1 MPALVSPLAR
11 RFPVASEGLT
21 PPASGPESK
30 WQLTTRRY
38 NAYHCILPK
47 NSFDIPLLFF
57 FLFMKHRG
65 LGEEKKKE
73 KEENV
78 KKWTWSDLN
87 RRKNVSHFRKGT
99 EHDVVIASV
108 NKCIWRTLKAIRS
121 YSCTC
126 VWESQMIILFQW
138 AWDVNVSVIRYWK
151 SFKKYITVQRWWIWI
166 RNKIQELLRKRI
178 YIITKNVSI
187 IFRNK
192 GKSFFF
198 RKQKSKISTTNIRA
212 GRNHKPPH
220 CGGKTELSH
229 VLYQPADRKWSNASQ
244 PHIQQAFRI
253 KL

>member
-1 MPALVSPLAR
+1 MPALVSPPLAR

-47 NSFDIPLLFF
+47 TLSTFLYYFF
-57 FLFMKHRG
+57 FFCIKHRG

-99 EHDVVIASV
+99 EHDVVIAPV
-108 NKCIWRTLKAIRS
+108 NKCIWGTLKAIRS

-151 SFKKYITVQRWWIWI
+151 SFKRYITVQRWWIWI
-166 RNKIQELLRKRI
+166 RNKIQELLGKRI
-178 YIITKNVSI
+178 YIITENVSI

-192 GKSFFF
+192 GKSFFSETK
-198 RKQKSKISTTNIRA
+198 KQNIHHEYSR
-212 GRNHKPPH
+212 RTKP
-220 CGGKTELSH
+220 
-229 VLYQPADRKWSNASQ
+229 
-244 PHIQQAFRI
+244 
-253 KL
+253 